1 VDIIQTVETLGI
13 PVAVA
18 AVLGYAC
25 WYLIKFITV
34 QLTVFLTESFE
45 RHEKIMIK
53 LIDQSKAEMVATVKH
68 NTEIYTKLDTLIS
81 VVTQLMNGIKKNGNG
96 RYNKIN

>member
-1 VDIIQTVETLGI
+1 MDIIQLVETLGI

-34 QLTVFLTESFE
+34 RLTSFLTEAFE

-53 LIDQSKAEMVATVKH
+53 LIDQSRISNDTMIKH
-68 NTEIYTKLDTLIS
+68 NTETYTKLDTLIT
-81 VVTQLMNGIKKNGNG
+81 VVTKLLNGIKDNGYGRNHKNN
-96 RYNKIN
+96 